1 MQNNRT
7 NDKKHEN
14 QKKNLYYVLEK
25 KKAMYEVAISKFWV
39 NILYKIIYA
48 DRFSILLLFVFL

>member
-1 MQNNRT
+1 MWNCYATYNISVPLNFMQNNRT

-25 KKAMYEVAISKFWV
+25 KKAMYEVDISKV
-39 NILYKIIYA
+39 LG
-48 DRFSILLLFVFL
+48 

>member
-25 KKAMYEVAISKFWV
+25 KKAMYEVDIWV
-39 NILYKIIYA
+39 LG
-48 DRFSILLLFVFL
+48 